1 MAVEHGLQQLKSA
14 RARDSICKATIQ
26 LLAELGYAET
36 TIAGVAQNAGFSK
49 GAVQYHFPTKEELI
63 AATVEHLLMRT
74 VSSASQSYESV
85 DSALLNAWQRLVNT
99 SAYRALLEVLNAARI
114 DRKLRLRISAELVA
128 WGKNLDKQSLTI
140 YQSAN
145 EQLPAHEGDTEVVML
160 LNMTRSFMRGLL
172 TQEQYRVSPEETLT
186 YVAKW
191 IELIA
196 PMLKLRSTGI
206 SDVDKAITTKNNI
219 REEQQEKR
227 TTLERTKDECDKRG
241 NRRV

>member
-1 MAVEHGLQQLKSA
+1 MAVEQGLQQLKSA
-14 RARDSICKATIQ
+14 RARDSMCKATIQ

-63 AATVEHLLMRT
+63 AATVEYLLMRT

-128 WGKNLDKQSLTI
+128 WGKNLDQQSLTI

-145 EQLPAHEGDTEVVML
+145 EQLPAHEGDAEVVML

-172 TQEQYRVSPEETLT
+172 TQEQYGVSPEEKLT

-191 IELIA
+191 IELIS

-206 SDVDKAITTKNNI
+206 SDGDKAITTKNNI
-219 REEQQEKR
+219 RKEQQ
-227 TTLERTKDECDKRG
+227 
-241 NRRV
+241 

>member
-1 MAVEHGLQQLKSA
+1 MAVEQGLQQLKSA
-14 RARDSICKATIQ
+14 RARDSMCKATIQ

-74 VSSASQSYESV
+74 VSSASQSCERV

-128 WGKNLDKQSLTI
+128 WGKNLDQQSLTI

-145 EQLPAHEGDTEVVML
+145 EQLLTHEGDAEVVML

-172 TQEQYRVSPEETLT
+172 TQEQYGVSPEETLT

-191 IELIA
+191 VELIA
-196 PMLKLRSTGI
+196 PMLKLRGTRI
-206 SDVDKAITTKNNI
+206 SDGVKAITTTDNI
-219 REEQQEKR
+219 RKEQH
-227 TTLERTKDECDKRG
+227 
-241 NRRV
+241 

>member
-1 MAVEHGLQQLKSA
+1 MAVEQGLQQLKSA
-14 RARDSICKATIQ
+14 RARDSMCKATIQ

-128 WGKNLDKQSLTI
+128 WGKNLDKHSLTI

-145 EQLPAHEGDTEVVML
+145 EQLPTHEGDAEVVML

-172 TQEQYRVSPEETLT
+172 TQEQYGVLPEETLT

-191 IELIA
+191 VELIA
-196 PMLKLRSTGI
+196 PMLKLRSTRI
-206 SDVDKAITTKNNI
+206 SDGVKAITTTDNI
-219 REEQQEKR
+219 RKEQQ
-227 TTLERTKDECDKRG
+227 
-241 NRRV
+241 

>member
-1 MAVEHGLQQLKSA
+1 MAVEQGLQQLKSA
-14 RARDSICKATIQ
+14 RARDSMCKATIQ

-172 TQEQYRVSPEETLT
+172 TQEQYGVSPEETLT

-191 IELIA
+191 VELIA
-196 PMLKLRSTGI
+196 PMLKLRSTRI
-206 SDVDKAITTKNNI
+206 SDGVKAITTIDSI
-219 REEQQEKR
+219 RKEQQ
-227 TTLERTKDECDKRG
+227 
-241 NRRV
+241 

>member
-1 MAVEHGLQQLKSA
+1 MAVEQGLQQLKRA
-14 RARDSICKATIQ
+14 RACDSMCKATIQ

-172 TQEQYRVSPEETLT
+172 TQEQYGVSPDETLT

-191 IELIA
+191 VELIA
-196 PMLKLRSTGI
+196 PMLKLRSTRINDG
-206 SDVDKAITTKNNI
+206 VKAVTTTDNI
-219 REEQQEKR
+219 RKEQQ
-227 TTLERTKDECDKRG
+227 
-241 NRRV
+241 

>member
-1 MAVEHGLQQLKSA
+1 MVVFSILRRGCTVAVEQGLQQLKSA

-74 VSSASQSYESV
+74 ESSASQSYESV

-172 TQEQYRVSPEETLT
+172 TQEQYGVSPEETLT

-191 IELIA
+191 VELIA
-196 PMLKLRSTGI
+196 PMLKLRSTRI
-206 SDVDKAITTKNNI
+206 SDGVKAITTTDNI
-219 REEQQEKR
+219 RKEQQ
-227 TTLERTKDECDKRG
+227 
-241 NRRV
+241 

>member
-1 MAVEHGLQQLKSA
+1 M
-14 RARDSICKATIQ
+14 CKATIQ

-36 TIAGVAQNAGFSK
+36 TIAGLAQNAGFSK

-99 SAYRALLEVLNAARI
+99 SAYRALLEVLDAARI

-128 WGKNLDKQSLTI
+128 WGKNLDKHSLTI

-145 EQLPAHEGDTEVVML
+145 EQLPTHEGDAEVVML

-172 TQEQYRVSPEETLT
+172 TQEQYGVPPEETLT

-191 IELIA
+191 VELIA
-196 PMLKLRSTGI
+196 PMLKLRSTRI
-206 SDVDKAITTKNNI
+206 SDGVKAVTTTDNI
-219 REEQQEKR
+219 GKEQQ
-227 TTLERTKDECDKRG
+227 
-241 NRRV
+241 

>member
-1 MAVEHGLQQLKSA
+1 MAVEQGLQQLKSA
-14 RARDSICKATIQ
+14 RARDSMCKATIQ

-128 WGKNLDKQSLTI
+128 WGKNLDQQSLTI

-145 EQLPAHEGDTEVVML
+145 EQLPAHESDAEVVML

-172 TQEQYRVSPEETLT
+172 TQEQYGVSPEETLT

-196 PMLKLRSTGI
+196 PMLKLRSAGI
-206 SDVDKAITTKNNI
+206 SDGDKAITTKNNI
-219 REEQQEKR
+219 RKEQQ
-227 TTLERTKDECDKRG
+227 
-241 NRRV
+241 

>member
-1 MAVEHGLQQLKSA
+1 M
-14 RARDSICKATIQ
+14 CKATIQ
-26 LLAELGYAET
+26 LLAEFGYAET

-74 VSSASQSYESV
+74 ESSASQSYESV

-145 EQLPAHEGDTEVVML
+145 TQLPNHEGDAEVVML

-172 TQEQYRVSPEETLT
+172 TQEQYGVSPEETLT

-191 IELIA
+191 VELIA
-196 PMLKLRSTGI
+196 PMLKLRSTRI
-206 SDVDKAITTKNNI
+206 SDGVKAITTTDNI
-219 REEQQEKR
+219 RKEQY
-227 TTLERTKDECDKRG
+227 
-241 NRRV
+241 

>member
-1 MAVEHGLQQLKSA
+1 MAVEQGLQQLKSA
-14 RARDSICKATIQ
+14 RARDSMCKATIQ

-128 WGKNLDKQSLTI
+128 WGKNLDQQSLTI

-145 EQLPAHEGDTEVVML
+145 EQLPAHEGDAEVVML

-172 TQEQYRVSPEETLT
+172 TQEQYGVSPEETLT

-196 PMLKLRSTGI
+196 PMLKLRSAGI
-206 SDVDKAITTKNNI
+206 SDGDKAITTKNNI
-219 REEQQEKR
+219 RKEQQ
-227 TTLERTKDECDKRG
+227 
-241 NRRV
+241 

>member
-1 MAVEHGLQQLKSA
+1 MAVEQGLQQLKSA
-14 RARDSICKATIQ
+14 RARDSMCKATIQ

-128 WGKNLDKQSLTI
+128 WGKNLDQQSLTI

-145 EQLPAHEGDTEVVML
+145 EQLPAHEGDAEVVML

-172 TQEQYRVSPEETLT
+172 TQEQYGVSPEEKLT

-191 IELIA
+191 IELIS

-206 SDVDKAITTKNNI
+206 SDGDKAILTKNNI
-219 REEQQEKR
+219 RKEQH
-227 TTLERTKDECDKRG
+227 
-241 NRRV
+241 

>member
-1 MAVEHGLQQLKSA
+1 MAVEQGLQQLKSA

-145 EQLPAHEGDTEVVML
+145 EQLSAHEGDTEVVML

-172 TQEQYRVSPEETLT
+172 TQEQYGVSPEETLT

-191 IELIA
+191 VELIA
-196 PMLKLRSTGI
+196 PMLKLRSTRI
-206 SDVDKAITTKNNI
+206 SDGVKAIATTDKI
-219 REEQQEKR
+219 RKEQQ
-227 TTLERTKDECDKRG
+227 
-241 NRRV
+241 

>member
-1 MAVEHGLQQLKSA
+1 MAVEQGLQQLKSA
-14 RARDSICKATIQ
+14 RARDSMCKATIQ

-172 TQEQYRVSPEETLT
+172 TQEQYGVSPEETLT

-191 IELIA
+191 VELIA
-196 PMLKLRSTGI
+196 PMLKLRSTRI
-206 SDVDKAITTKNNI
+206 SDGVKAVATTDNI
-219 REEQQEKR
+219 RKEQQ
-227 TTLERTKDECDKRG
+227 
-241 NRRV
+241 

>member
-1 MAVEHGLQQLKSA
+1 MAVEQGLQQLKSA
-14 RARDSICKATIQ
+14 RARDSMCKATIQ

-85 DSALLNAWQRLVNT
+85 DSALLNAWQWLVNT

-128 WGKNLDKQSLTI
+128 WGKNLDQQSLTI

-145 EQLPAHEGDTEVVML
+145 EQLPAHEGDAEVVML

-172 TQEQYRVSPEETLT
+172 TQEQYGVSPEETLT

-206 SDVDKAITTKNNI
+206 SDGDKVITTKNNF
-219 REEQQEKR
+219 RKEQQ
-227 TTLERTKDECDKRG
+227 
-241 NRRV
+241 

>member
-1 MAVEHGLQQLKSA
+1 M
-14 RARDSICKATIQ
+14 CKATIQ

-74 VSSASQSYESV
+74 VSSANQSYESV

-145 EQLPAHEGDTEVVML
+145 TQLPNHEGDAEVVML

-172 TQEQYRVSPEETLT
+172 TQEQYGVSPEETLT

-191 IELIA
+191 VELIA
-196 PMLKLRSTGI
+196 PMLKLRSTRI
-206 SDVDKAITTKNNI
+206 SDGVKAVTTTDNI
-219 REEQQEKR
+219 
-227 TTLERTKDECDKRG
+227 
-241 NRRV
+241 

>member
-1 MAVEHGLQQLKSA
+1 MAVEQGLQQLKSA
-14 RARDSICKATIQ
+14 RARDSMCKATIQ

-128 WGKNLDKQSLTI
+128 WGKNLDQQSLTI

-145 EQLPAHEGDTEVVML
+145 EQLPAHEGDAEVVML

-172 TQEQYRVSPEETLT
+172 TQEQYGVSPEETLT

-206 SDVDKAITTKNNI
+206 SDGDKAITTKSNI
-219 REEQQEKR
+219 RKEQQ
-227 TTLERTKDECDKRG
+227 
-241 NRRV
+241 

>member
-1 MAVEHGLQQLKSA
+1 MVLFSLRRRGITVAVEQGLQQLKSA
-14 RARDSICKATIQ
+14 RARDNMCKATIQ

-128 WGKNLDKQSLTI
+128 WGKNLDQQSLTI

-145 EQLPAHEGDTEVVML
+145 EQLPAHEGDAEVVML

-172 TQEQYRVSPEETLT
+172 TQEQYGVSPEETLT

-196 PMLKLRSTGI
+196 PMLQLRSTRTSNG
-206 SDVDKAITTKNNI
+206 DKATTTKNNS
-219 REEQQEKR
+219 RKEQQ
-227 TTLERTKDECDKRG
+227 
-241 NRRV
+241 

>member
-1 MAVEHGLQQLKSA
+1 MAVEQGLQQLKSA

-74 VSSASQSYESV
+74 ESSASQSYESV

-172 TQEQYRVSPEETLT
+172 TQEQYGVSPEETLT

-191 IELIA
+191 VELIA
-196 PMLKLRSTGI
+196 PMLKLRSTRI
-206 SDVDKAITTKNNI
+206 SDGVKAVTTTDNI
-219 REEQQEKR
+219 RKEQQ
-227 TTLERTKDECDKRG
+227 
-241 NRRV
+241 

>member
-1 MAVEHGLQQLKSA
+1 MAVEQGLQQLKSA
-14 RARDSICKATIQ
+14 RARDSMCKATIQ

-145 EQLPAHEGDTEVVML
+145 EQLSAHEGDTEVVML

-172 TQEQYRVSPEETLT
+172 TQEQYGVSPEETLT

-191 IELIA
+191 VELIA
-196 PMLKLRSTGI
+196 PMLKLRSTRI
-206 SDVDKAITTKNNI
+206 SDGVKAVTTTDNI
-219 REEQQEKR
+219 
-227 TTLERTKDECDKRG
+227 
-241 NRRV
+241 

>member
-1 MAVEHGLQQLKSA
+1 MAVEQGLQQLKSA

-145 EQLPAHEGDTEVVML
+145 EQLSAHEGDTEVVML

-172 TQEQYRVSPEETLT
+172 TQEQYGVSPEETLT

-191 IELIA
+191 VELIA
-196 PMLKLRSTGI
+196 PMLKLRSTRI
-206 SDVDKAITTKNNI
+206 SDGVKAITTTDNI
-219 REEQQEKR
+219 RKEQQ
-227 TTLERTKDECDKRG
+227 
-241 NRRV
+241 

>member
-1 MAVEHGLQQLKSA
+1 MAVEQGLQQLKSA
-14 RARDSICKATIQ
+14 RARDSMCKATIQ

-63 AATVEHLLMRT
+63 AATVENLLMRSE
-74 VSSASQSYESV
+74 SSASQSYESV

-145 EQLPAHEGDTEVVML
+145 EQLPAHEADTEVVML

-172 TQEQYRVSPEETLT
+172 TQEQYGVSPEETLT

-191 IELIA
+191 VELIA
-196 PMLKLRSTGI
+196 PMLKLRSTRI
-206 SDVDKAITTKNNI
+206 SDGVKAVTKTDNI
-219 REEQQEKR
+219 
-227 TTLERTKDECDKRG
+227 
-241 NRRV
+241 

>member
-1 MAVEHGLQQLKSA
+1 M
-14 RARDSICKATIQ
+14 CKATIQ

-36 TIAGVAQNAGFSK
+36 TIAGVAQNAGLPK

-74 VSSASQSYESV
+74 VSSANQSYESV

-172 TQEQYRVSPEETLT
+172 TQEQYGVSPEETLT

-191 IELIA
+191 VELIA
-196 PMLKLRSTGI
+196 PMLKLRSTRI
-206 SDVDKAITTKNNI
+206 SDGVKAVTTTDNI
-219 REEQQEKR
+219 
-227 TTLERTKDECDKRG
+227 
-241 NRRV
+241 

>member
-1 MAVEHGLQQLKSA
+1 MAVEQGLQQLKSA
-14 RARDSICKATIQ
+14 RARDSMCKATIQ

-128 WGKNLDKQSLTI
+128 WGKNLDQQSLTI

-145 EQLPAHEGDTEVVML
+145 EQLLTHEGDAEVVML

-172 TQEQYRVSPEETLT
+172 TQEQYGVSPEETLT

-191 IELIA
+191 
-196 PMLKLRSTGI
+196 
-206 SDVDKAITTKNNI
+206 V
-219 REEQQEKR
+219 
-227 TTLERTKDECDKRG
+227 
-241 NRRV
+241 

>member
-1 MAVEHGLQQLKSA
+1 MAVEQGLQQLKSA
-14 RARDSICKATIQ
+14 RARDSMCKATIQ
-26 LLAELGYAET
+26 LLAALGYAET

-172 TQEQYRVSPEETLT
+172 TQEQYGVSPEETLT

-191 IELIA
+191 VELIA
-196 PMLKLRSTGI
+196 PMLKLRSTRI
-206 SDVDKAITTKNNI
+206 SDGVKAITTTDNI
-219 REEQQEKR
+219 RKEQQ
-227 TTLERTKDECDKRG
+227 
-241 NRRV
+241 

>member
-1 MAVEHGLQQLKSA
+1 MALEQGLQQLKSA
-14 RARDSICKATIQ
+14 RARDSMCKATIQ

-99 SAYRALLEVLNAARI
+99 SAYRALLELLNAARI

-172 TQEQYRVSPEETLT
+172 TQEQYGVSPEETLT

-191 IELIA
+191 VELIA
-196 PMLKLRSTGI
+196 PMLKLRSTRI
-206 SDVDKAITTKNNI
+206 SDGVKAITTTDNI
-219 REEQQEKR
+219 RKEQQ
-227 TTLERTKDECDKRG
+227 
-241 NRRV
+241 

>member
-1 MAVEHGLQQLKSA
+1 M
-14 RARDSICKATIQ
+14 CKATIQ

-74 VSSASQSYESV
+74 ESSASQSYESV

-145 EQLPAHEGDTEVVML
+145 TQLPNHEGDAEVVML

-172 TQEQYRVSPEETLT
+172 TQEQYGVSPEETLT

-191 IELIA
+191 VELIA
-196 PMLKLRSTGI
+196 PMLKLRGTRI
-206 SDVDKAITTKNNI
+206 SDGVKAITTTDNI
-219 REEQQEKR
+219 RKEQQ
-227 TTLERTKDECDKRG
+227 
-241 NRRV
+241 

>member
-1 MAVEHGLQQLKSA
+1 MAVEQGLQQLKSA
-14 RARDSICKATIQ
+14 RARDSMCKATIQ

-85 DSALLNAWQRLVNT
+85 DGALLNAWQRLVNT

-128 WGKNLDKQSLTI
+128 WGKNLDQQSLTI

-145 EQLPAHEGDTEVVML
+145 EQLPAHEGDAEVVML

-172 TQEQYRVSPEETLT
+172 TQEQYGVSPEETLT

-206 SDVDKAITTKNNI
+206 SDGDKVITTKNNI
-219 REEQQEKR
+219 RKEQQ
-227 TTLERTKDECDKRG
+227 
-241 NRRV
+241 

>member
-1 MAVEHGLQQLKSA
+1 MAVEQGLQQLKSA
-14 RARDSICKATIQ
+14 RARDSMCKATIQ

-74 VSSASQSYESV
+74 ESSASQSYESV

-172 TQEQYRVSPEETLT
+172 TQEQYGVSPEETLT

-191 IELIA
+191 VELIA
-196 PMLKLRSTGI
+196 PMLKLRSTRI
-206 SDVDKAITTKNNI
+206 SDGVKAITTTDNI
-219 REEQQEKR
+219 RKEQQ
-227 TTLERTKDECDKRG
+227 
-241 NRRV
+241 